1 MINLLLK
8 KKISIV
14 SSKIQ
19 TTNINI
25 QAVLNYENCQMI
37 FTDTPGIIEKTKFYN
52 KKLSREIFKNLEE
65 IDINLFVFDSTKKLN
80 ISKIKKIREINQKFK
95 KNLLVLNKIDLINNE
110 LLLKQINH
118 LNSELYFCDTFPVSV
133 KKKIGVDK
141 LLQKISKDAP
151 HRKWIF
157 GNTKIVERNVD
168 FLVSEITR
176 EKIFNL
182 LNKEL
187 PYVIKIESSI
197 KDLKTLVKVEQR
209 ILVEK
214 DSKKG

>member
-1 MINLLLK
+1 MKKKLSRIIITGFPNAGKSSLINLLLK

-80 ISKIKKIREINQKFK
+80 ISKIKKIREINQNLK
-95 KNLLVLNKIDLINNE
+95 KT
-110 LLLKQINH
+110 
-118 LNSELYFCDTFPVSV
+118 YWF
-133 KKKIGVDK
+133 
-141 LLQKISKDAP
+141 
-151 HRKWIF
+151 
-157 GNTKIVERNVD
+157 
-168 FLVSEITR
+168 
-176 EKIFNL
+176 
-182 LNKEL
+182 
-187 PYVIKIESSI
+187 
-197 KDLKTLVKVEQR
+197 
-209 ILVEK
+209 
-214 DSKKG
+214 

>member
-1 MINLLLK
+1 MK
-8 KKISIV
+8 K
-14 SSKIQ
+14 
-19 TTNINI
+19 
-25 QAVLNYENCQMI
+25 LN
-37 FTDTPGIIEKTKFYN
+37 FII

-141 LLQKISKDAP
+141 LLQKISK
-151 HRKWIF
+151 RCSSQKM
-157 GNTKIVERNVD
+157 D
-168 FLVSEITR
+168 FW
-176 EKIFNL
+176 
-182 LNKEL
+182 
-187 PYVIKIESSI
+187 
-197 KDLKTLVKVEQR
+197 
-209 ILVEK
+209 
-214 DSKKG
+214 

>member
-1 MINLLLK
+1 MKKKLSRIIITGFPNAGKSSLINLLLK

-110 LLLKQINH
+110 L
-118 LNSELYFCDTFPVSV
+118 C
-133 KKKIGVDK
+133 
-141 LLQKISKDAP
+141 
-151 HRKWIF
+151 
-157 GNTKIVERNVD
+157 
-168 FLVSEITR
+168 
-176 EKIFNL
+176 
-182 LNKEL
+182 
-187 PYVIKIESSI
+187 
-197 KDLKTLVKVEQR
+197 
-209 ILVEK
+209 
-214 DSKKG
+214 